1 MFTSADVFTAPQVAL
16 LTESA
21 VQKYFPNEDPL
32 GRHIDLGWRIDG
44 RRNGGTVVGVVG
56 DVKEVGLDEE
66 SQPEIYLPYDQVGI
80 GTMTVVLRGDLP
92 PKSYQRD
99 VERLVARLDP
109 DLPLSNV
116 KTLEDVI
123 SGSVAGRRFYML
135 LLTLFAVVAMAL
147 AAVGIFG
154 VMSYA
159 VAQQTREIG
168 IRMALGAD
176 RDSVIRMVL
185 RQASTVI
192 GIGLVVGVAA
202 AAATGRALSGLL
214 FNLTPTDPMTL
225 GIVAV
230 IVAAVALLACYLPAR
245 RATRI
250 DPIQA
255 LRAG

>member
-1 MFTSADVFTAPQVAL
+1 MSA
-16 LTESA
+16 
-21 VQKYFPNEDPL
+21 
-32 GRHIDLGWRIDG
+32 
-44 RRNGGTVVGVVG
+44 
-56 DVKEVGLDEE
+56 
-66 SQPEIYLPYDQVGI
+66 
-80 GTMTVVLRGDLP
+80 
-92 PKSYQRD
+92 
-99 VERLVARLDP
+99 
-109 DLPLSNV
+109 
-116 KTLEDVI
+116 
-123 SGSVAGRRFYML
+123 SVAGRRFYML

-147 AAVGIFG
+147 AAIGIFG

-192 GIGLVVGVAA
+192 GIGLVVGLAA
-202 AAATGRALSGLL
+202 AAATGRALAGLL

-230 IVAAVALLACYLPAR
+230 ILAAVALLACYLPAR

-255 LRAG
+255 LRAE